1 MTERMNDTRSG
12 FLILDIRDCIWL
24 LKGFKG
30 NLRGFKDIEG
40 FEGIQRDFKGSW
52 RTLSEFNA
60 SEGFWWLN
68 RILKDIKEV

>member
-1 MTERMNDTRSG
+1 MNERMNERMTERMNDTRSG

-40 FEGIQRDFKGSW
+40 FEGIQRDFKGS
-52 RTLSEFNA
+52 
-60 SEGFWWLN
+60 
-68 RILKDIKEV
+68 

>member
-40 FEGIQRDFKGSW
+40 FEGIQRDFKGS
-52 RTLSEFNA
+52 
-60 SEGFWWLN
+60 
-68 RILKDIKEV
+68 